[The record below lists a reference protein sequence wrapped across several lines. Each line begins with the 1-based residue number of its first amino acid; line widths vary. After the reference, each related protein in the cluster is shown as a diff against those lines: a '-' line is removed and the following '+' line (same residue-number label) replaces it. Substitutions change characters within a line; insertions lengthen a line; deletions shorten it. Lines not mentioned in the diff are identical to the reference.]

1 MNLRDL
7 KYLIA
12 VSEFKHFGKAAD
24 ACFVSQPTLSMQL
37 KKLEEFLGI
46 TLIERTNKQMMMT
59 PIGEEIVA
67 RAREVVAGAE
77 EIRSLAK
84 LQQDPFAGILKLGV
98 IPTIAPYYLPE
109 MLATCKHAF
118 PELTIHIREAQ
129 THVLSEELRAGKID
143 AALMAMLPE
152 LEVFEHSVLLEESFM
167 VSVPDEHPLSKR
179 KHLQQ
184 SDLEGE
190 PLLLLEDGHC
200 LRDQALEACQFAT
213 ASSGVNFRG
222 SSLETIREMVRS
234 TAGITIMPERATR
247 REKGITNIPFAS
259 PAPSR
264 DITLLWRKSSSRIAL
279 LEKMVKVI
287 GDSS

>member
-1 MNLRDL
+1 VNLRDL

-12 VSEFKHFGKAAD
+12 VSELKHFGKAAD

-37 KKLEEFLGI
+37 KKLEEFLGV

-59 PIGEEIVA
+59 SIGEEIVA

-109 MLATCKHAF
+109 MLKLCKKAF

-129 THVLSEELRAGKID
+129 THVLSDELRSGKID
-143 AALMAMLPE
+143 AAVMAMLPE
-152 LEVFEHSVLLEESFM
+152 LEMFDSGVLLEEPFM
-167 VSVPDEHPLSKR
+167 VAVPDAHPFAQKKSLK
-179 KHLQQ
+179 Q

-190 PLLLLEDGHC
+190 ALLLLEDGHC
-200 LRDQALEACQFAT
+200 LRDQALEACQFAVQP
-213 ASSGVNFRG
+213 SGVNFRG

-234 TAGITIMPERATR
+234 GAGITIMPERATR
-247 REKGITNIPFAS
+247 KEKGISSIPFSAS
-259 PAPSR
+259 APSR

-279 LEKMVKVI
+279 LDKMVNVI
-287 GDSS
+287 GA

>member
-7 KYLIA
+7 KYLIT
-12 VSEFKHFGKAAD
+12 VSELKHFGKAAE

-37 KKLEEFLGI
+37 KKLEEFLGV

-98 IPTIAPYYLPE
+98 IPTIAPYFLPE
-109 MLATCKHAF
+109 MLAKCKKAF

-129 THVLSEELRAGKID
+129 TATLSEELRSGKID
-143 AALMAMLPE
+143 AAVMAMLPE
-152 LEVFEHSVLLEESFM
+152 LEMFDNGLLQEEPFM
-167 VSVPDEHPLSKR
+167 VAVPDGHDFAKKKTLTQAD
-179 KHLQQ
+179 LQ
-184 SDLEGE
+184 GE

-200 LRDQALEACQFAT
+200 LRDQALEACQFAS
-213 ASSGVNFRG
+213 APSGVNFRG

-234 TAGITIMPERATR
+234 GAGITIMPERATR
-247 REKGITNIPFAS
+247 KEKGITTIPFAS

-264 DITLLWRKSSSRIAL
+264 DITLLWRKSSSRIDL
-279 LEKMVKVI
+279 LDKMVELLGK
-287 GDSS
+287 